1 MKRYGLLL
9 CSLLLQAL
17 LTGCVQE
24 LPHAVY
30 ALDPEADGARV
41 TLKITIP
48 SNPSGMPGTKS
59 LGENIELNDLR
70 LAVFG
75 SNGYLKEYV
84 KAELDNDEPKTITY
98 YKDWNEEEGK
108 WENEQTEQGYTYT
121 VNLPISDSRRVI
133 HFIGNGPSSLPFG
146 SADEILP
153 SLMSGENND
162 AEQKQAYWQILS
174 VNGIKAQKSSDG
186 KYYIDEHG
194 NPITAEGLKNGTQHY
209 QVDPNT
215 EGWFKGIQL
224 IRNFSRIEVDAAPG
238 SNFKVIS
245 YALYNAPMHGT
256 IVPFNTR
263 TNTFVEEYQSK
274 TISDLVDARYPA
286 NLPAGT
292 GFTAPTYVTDNFIVK
307 DDGSFK
313 VPAAGVGRP
322 AIKNTD
328 GSVKFPEKA
337 VYIFERPIPS
347 ADVPPT
353 FLVVYGHFDDPNKG
367 QGQDLS
373 RDCFYK
379 VELYQIDREN
389 QISRYYPIYR
399 NFEYEVLMTK
409 VLAPGYNT
417 PEAAAESAGN
427 ADVSADVATTH
438 LLDISDGFARLK
450 VSPWIA
456 HTFTSAVTRGSDYYS
471 ILQAHFSLLSG
482 ISGISMPD
490 NPVKAERLPMESDG
504 DNLIKEEFPE
514 VGNPDE
520 NGWRTITFT
529 TGGPTEVSRSQKIRI
544 TGTYMDG
551 EREVPVYRDVTITV
565 QPLQDIMVTVIPGLV
580 KKEIGAELTLKV
592 SIPDGLAESM
602 FPLDFTIEPE
612 DMTLAPA
619 NDEDKLPVTHGPSIS
634 LHQDYTSDHTK
645 TNAFQFIRT
654 LTYEEYESKEPF
666 YEKGIKWRQFEC
678 KFKTTKEKSATTI
691 WVKNADFFK
700 YGLDVDCYDTFSNTQ
715 D

>member
-1 MKRYGLLL
+1 M
-9 CSLLLQAL
+9 
-17 LTGCVQE
+17 
-24 LPHAVY
+24 Y

-48 SNPSGMPGTKS
+48 SNPSAMPGTKS
-59 LGENIELNDLR
+59 LGENIELNELR

-75 SNGYLKEYV
+75 GNGFLKEYI
-84 KAELDNDEPKTITY
+84 KAELDNDGPKTIEY
-98 YKDWNEEEGK
+98 YTEWDEENGEWK
-108 WENEQTEQGYTYT
+108 PNSKQTAQGYTYT
-121 VNLPISDSRRVI
+121 VSLPLSESRRTI

-146 SADEILP
+146 AADEILP

-162 AEQKQAYWQILS
+162 TEQKQAYWQILK
-174 VNGIKAQKSSDG
+174 VGGIRAKKSADG
-186 KYYIDEHG
+186 KYYLDEHG
-194 NPITAEGLKNGTQHY
+194 NAITAEGLKNGTQHY
-209 QVDPNT
+209 QVDAHT
-215 EGWFKGIQL
+215 EGLFQGIQL
-224 IRNFSRIEVDAAPG
+224 IRNFSRIEVDAAPE
-238 SNFKVIS
+238 SNFTVIS

-263 TNTFVEEYQSK
+263 TNTFVEDYQSK
-274 TISDLVDARYPA
+274 KISDLDDARYPA

-292 GFTAPTYVTDNFIVK
+292 GFTAPNYVTDNFIVQS
-307 DDGSFK
+307 DGSFK

-322 AIKNTD
+322 AIYETD
-328 GSVKFPEKA
+328 GSVKYEKKP

-347 ADVPPT
+347 SDVPPT
-353 FLVVYGHFDDPNKG
+353 FLVVYGYFDDPDKG
-367 QGQDLS
+367 TQGHTDLS
-373 RDCFYK
+373 RYCFYK
-379 VELYQIDREN
+379 VELYRIDREH

-409 VLAPGYNT
+409 VLAPGYST

-456 HTFTSAVTRGSDYYS
+456 HTFTSAVTSESDYS
-471 ILQAHFSLLSG
+471 RILQAHFSLLSG
-482 ISGISMPD
+482 VSGVSMSD
-490 NPVKAERLPMESDG
+490 HPVTAKRLPMESEG
-504 DNLIKEEFPE
+504 GNLINEEFPA
-514 VGNPDE
+514 VGDPDE

-529 TGGPTEVSRSQKIRI
+529 TEGPTDVSRSQKIRI
-544 TGTYMDG
+544 TGTYLDG

-565 QPLQDIMVTVIPGLV
+565 QPLQDIMVTVTPSQV
-580 KKEIGAELTLKV
+580 KKQIGEVLTLKV
-592 SIPDGLAESM
+592 FIPDDLAESM
-602 FPLDFTIEPE
+602 FPLAFTIEPE

-619 NDEDKLPVTHGPSIS
+619 NDESNLPVAYGPSIS
-634 LHQDYTSDHTK
+634 LHDNYTSDHTK

-654 LTYEEYESKEPF
+654 LTYEEYEGLDPD
-666 YEKGIKWRQFEC
+666 YTGGIKWRYFVC

-691 WVKNADFFK
+691 WVKNADYFK
-700 YGLDVDCYDTFSNTQ
+700 YGLDVDCFDTFTNTQ